1 MNTKSFAFKSLIALG
16 AFAVLST
23 SAVAGPRAMGHVK
36 PFDGARNS
44 PVAGNA
50 QNKGFANP
58 TTPTGFKGAKL
69 FVRKAGNPSGD

>member
-1 MNTKSFAFKSLIALG
+1 MIALG

-23 SAVAGPRAMGHVK
+23 SAVAGPRRHVK

-58 TTPTGFKGAKL
+58 TTPTGYTGAKL
-69 FVRKAGNPSGD
+69 FVRKTGNPSSD

>member
-1 MNTKSFAFKSLIALG
+1 MNSRSFAFKSLIALG
-16 AFAVLST
+16 AVAILSS
-23 SAVAGPRAMGHVK
+23 SAVAGPRGHVK

-69 FVRKAGNPSGD
+69 FVRKTGNPSGD